1 MAHLYVMQR
10 SDAPGVWKVGR
21 SDDPQRRAVDLQTGH
36 CFLVHVVATFHGAG
50 CCERAV
56 HELLAE
62 HRVDGG
68 TGREWFRASLPLVY
82 NAIAVASADG
92 HLAPIVAPTDGPLT
106 PTNLGS
112 YIELTDLVQAAST
125 CAEIRRGLATV
136 IGMDVAQVAACLQ
149 AAGLEEVSQHYTSED
164 GVKTTRRV
172 YKKNGTFAVLVRQ

>member
-68 TGREWFRASLPLVY
+68 TGREWFRTSLLNVY
-82 NAIAVASADG
+82 QAIAQGSADDR
-92 HLAPIVAPTDGPLT
+92 LAPIVAPTDGPLT
-106 PTNLGS
+106 PANLGS
-112 YIELTDLVQAAST
+112 YIQLTDLVQGAST

-136 IGMDVAQVAACLQ
+136 FGMDVAQVAACLQ

-164 GVKTTRRV
+164 GVKTPRRV
-172 YKKNGTFAVLVRQ
+172 YKNNGMFAVLVRQ